1 MSSRARSNSRSRT
14 PRRAAA
20 AEADAA
26 MAAVVATE
34 QTDED
39 GQAKQS
45 GLVRRLLT
53 LRVWHVAVGVI
64 GLGTIAVVELH
75 RREHKT
81 ANVNAWH
88 ALLAFFLILNS
99 FIAVMEQHLHVGAAL
114 VARRGKMLIKKFQG
128 NELTGAVG
136 WFQTPL
142 TRRNV
147 LHEAWTDM
155 WSTYTLFDPCYNDDG
170 TFGFWIDSGNG
181 VLTLLPSLALL
192 YNLTYDLPAAWGFAP
207 KWMALLSIVIFWTE
221 LYGTVLYAWGFFYR
235 AQHKKIGWFNTAVFV
250 ACTNGIWF
258 VVPAIGIWLMVRRAG
273 DQLVCAVSPV
283 IQHTPHTNT
292 CFFNTHSVP
301 RALSLDSCLSIDHHH
316 HHHHTAKKI
325 PTRGG
330 SHSTEKEQQQS
341 HDQHTQR
348 SLPCCAQLRRACA
361 RRPSGRAATR
371 GRRE

>member
-1 MSSRARSNSRSRT
+1 VNKKKLQKKRPMSARSRSKSPART
-14 PRRAAA
+14 PKKEKAINNDDDDGAASSPAAA
-20 AEADAA
+20 SKG
-26 MAAVVATE
+26 VSSSATSA
-34 QTDED
+34 T
-39 GQAKQS
+39 S
-45 GLVRRLLT
+45 FFT

-75 RREHKT
+75 RREQKT

-207 KWMALLSIVIFWTE
+207 KWMALLSIIIFWTE

-258 VVPAIGIWLMVRRAG
+258 VVPAIGIWLMVRV
-273 DQLVCAVSPV
+273 QE
-283 IQHTPHTNT
+283 TNS
-292 CFFNTHSVP
+292 F
-301 RALSLDSCLSIDHHH
+301 ALF
-316 HHHHTAKKI
+316 
-325 PTRGG
+325 R
-330 SHSTEKEQQQS
+330 Q
-341 HDQHTQR
+341 
-348 SLPCCAQLRRACA
+348 
-361 RRPSGRAATR
+361 
-371 GRRE
+371 